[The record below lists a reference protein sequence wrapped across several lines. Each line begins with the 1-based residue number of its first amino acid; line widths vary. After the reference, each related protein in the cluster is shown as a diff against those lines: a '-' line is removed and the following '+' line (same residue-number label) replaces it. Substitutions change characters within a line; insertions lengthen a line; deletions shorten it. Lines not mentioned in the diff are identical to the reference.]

1 MPFSERN
8 NPIFSHLPSSTTY
21 LNIFGGILSNRKK
34 KRTNTLL
41 AAIWNTFC
49 LNFSS
54 QVSS

>member
-34 KRTNTLL
+34 KKDKY
-41 AAIWNTFC
+41 II
-49 LNFSS
+49 SS
-54 QVSS
+54 DLEHFLP

>member
-34 KRTNTLL
+34 KKEDKYF
-41 AAIWNTFC
+41 I
-49 LNFSS
+49 SS
-54 QVSS
+54 NLEHFLP